1 MAEYPQPLPMPASA
15 QFPTHGIVDAHL
27 HLDDRQGSTA
37 AQAARTLVEAMQN
50 CGVRHAVVLHLLWQK
65 WSVGEVAAALAEHPC
80 LTGFVNVD
88 PNSHAAVEDLK
99 RGVALGFRGVKLH
112 PRLQKYRPDDP
123 ACIALVQLAGDL
135 GLPVLLDCFPDGD
148 WLMAE
153 LTVLHYARLAKQAP
167 QTRIIVAHAAGHHC
181 IDLLMLAKRIP
192 NLWFDISY
200 SLLYYGSPVVE
211 SLFYCL
217 KSIRYERVL
226 FGTDYPDRPLKT
238 SVEMS
243 LALLDRFQVTGDA
256 RDKLLWKNAHEL
268 LHMPL
273 V

>member
-1 MAEYPQPLPMPASA
+1 MLTSSA
-15 QFPTHGIVDAHL
+15 QPGHGIVDAHL
-27 HLDDRQGSTA
+27 HLDDRSGGTA
-37 AQAARTLVEAMQN
+37 ADAAQDLVMAMQS
-50 CGVRHAVVLHLLWQK
+50 CGVSHAVVLHLLWQK
-65 WSVGEVAAALAEHPC
+65 WSVGEVAAALAEHRC
-80 LTGFVNVD
+80 LTGFVNVN
-88 PNSHAAVEDLK
+88 PNSPSAMEDLK
-99 RGVALGFRGVKLH
+99 QGVALGFRGVKLH

-123 ACIALVQLAGDL
+123 ACIALVQLAGEL
-135 GLPVLLDCFPDGD
+135 GLPVLLDCFPDGE

-192 NLWFDISY
+192 NLWFDVSY
-200 SLLYYGSPVVE
+200 SLLYYDSPVVE

-243 LALLDRFQVTGDA
+243 LALLDRFSVTGDA
-256 RDKLLWKNAHEL
+256 RDKLLWKNAQEL
-268 LHMPL
+268 LQLPL
-273 V
+273 D